1 MPLIYYFVNNRRY
14 SQTFTNGHLP
24 TTAIFWGRT
33 FHTEPL
39 YNGHGQIS
47 TMAIF
52 WGGRHSIQNLSTMAM
67 ATSLQ
72 WPFFGGGHSIR
83 NLSTMAIFWGAGT
96 PYGTS
101 LYNGHGHLST
111 MAIFWGRTLHME
123 PLFNGHF
130 LLSPRWPLWEV
141 QLCTKGVP
149 SLSKMVH
156 SYFKIGCRKKS
167 TRQCRKVLWVV
178 LSSLFFKEICKNGT
192 RGHGHMF
199 TIAKGKK
206 Q

>member
-1 MPLIYYFVNNRRY
+1 
-14 SQTFTNGHLP
+14 
-24 TTAIFWGRT
+24 
-33 FHTEPL
+33 
-39 YNGHGQIS
+39 
-47 TMAIF
+47 MATSPQQPF
-52 WGGRHSIQNLSTMAM
+52 FLGGHSIRNLSTMAM

-72 WPFFGGGHSIR
+72 WPFFGGRTLHTEPLYNGHF
-83 NLSTMAIFWGAGT
+83 LGADT

-101 LYNGHGHLST
+101 LQWPFFGGRTLHTEPLYNCHGHLST
-111 MAIFWGRTLHME
+111 KAIFWRWTLHTE
-123 PLFNGHF
+123 PLYNGHF

-156 SYFKIGCRKKS
+156 SYFEKGCRKKS